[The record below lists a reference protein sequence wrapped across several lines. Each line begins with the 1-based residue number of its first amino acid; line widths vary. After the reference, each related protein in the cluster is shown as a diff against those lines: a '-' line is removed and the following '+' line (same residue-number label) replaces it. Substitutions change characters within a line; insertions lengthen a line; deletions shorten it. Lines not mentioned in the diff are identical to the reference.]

1 MDEQAEEKEK
11 RAAVARVPIIWHIY
25 SIMLGLAGDLL
36 VYLMKLMTDDRLKA
50 AQSSDV
56 SDRVEGR
63 RMGNYGAAQW
73 DTQSITV

>member
-1 MDEQAEEKEK
+1 MDRRKRR

-25 SIMLGLAGDLL
+25 SIMLRLAGDLL

-56 SDRVEGR
+56 SDRERDEEWGTMSLHSEAR
-63 RMGNYGAAQW
+63 IQ
-73 DTQSITV
+73 